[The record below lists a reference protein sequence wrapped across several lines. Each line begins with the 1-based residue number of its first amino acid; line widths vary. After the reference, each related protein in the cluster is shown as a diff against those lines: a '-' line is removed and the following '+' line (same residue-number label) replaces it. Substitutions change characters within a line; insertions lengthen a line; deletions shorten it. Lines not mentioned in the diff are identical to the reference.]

1 MQSCVCLL
9 FTGSEGQ
16 ANISTTSFFFTCVR
30 NGDSQGK
37 PVSCQ
42 WGQFT
47 VDEDSDLQLYLCNL
61 NAAQFFHYE
70 YLYM

>member
-16 ANISTTSFFFTCVR
+16 ANISTTSFFFTYVL
-30 NGDSQGK
+30 NSNSQGK
-37 PVSCQ
+37 LVSCQ

-47 VDEDSDLQLYLCNL
+47 PAEDSDLQLYLCNL
-61 NAAQFFHYE
+61 NAA
-70 YLYM
+70 